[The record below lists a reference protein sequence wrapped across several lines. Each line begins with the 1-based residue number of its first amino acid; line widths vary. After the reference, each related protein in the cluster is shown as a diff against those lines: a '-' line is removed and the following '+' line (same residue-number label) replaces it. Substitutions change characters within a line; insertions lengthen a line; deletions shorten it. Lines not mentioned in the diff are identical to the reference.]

1 MTKHRTLAVS
11 IALGLLGATMGGAA
25 PASAGQVPQVTVT
38 PGTAWPGQQVT
49 ISGEGCLVDG
59 SNTGVMIDLTL
70 QSGSGAGQTSSI
82 PWGTEADGSWSAR
95 YRIPGALP
103 TGVYDVETTCY
114 EVSGTIPSA
123 PEMTPVFDY
132 APTVLEVAEEPAR
145 GTVTATIDPTSGP
158 VGTTISVSGDGCTG
172 DRVAAVLFAGTDLE
186 HASAYVD
193 HTMVDA
199 ASDGTWSGEL
209 IVYET
214 MLGFSG
220 FVDELPVIAGEDY
233 AVTARCD
240 YYDGESVLSEPI
252 AFEVTGGGDAPPRPE
267 TPPPAIL
274 QPSAQAATPV
284 AGSPDYTG

>member
-1 MTKHRTLAVS
+1 MTKHRTLAAS
-11 IALGLLGATMGGAA
+11 IALGLLGTTMGGAA

-38 PGTAWPGQQVT
+38 PGTAWAGQQVT

-82 PWGTEADGSWSAR
+82 PWGTEPDGSWSAR
-95 YRIPGALP
+95 YRIPGRSP

-114 EVSGTIPSA
+114 AVSGPDS
-123 PEMTPVFDY
+123 PLEMTPAFDY
-132 APTVLEVAEEPAR
+132 APTVLEVIEEPAR
-145 GTVTATIDPTSGP
+145 GAVTATIDPASGP
-158 VGTTISVSGDGCTG
+158 VGTTIRVSGDGCAGT
-172 DRVAAVLFAGTDLE
+172 RVAAMLVAGTDLE
-186 HASAYVD
+186 HARAYID
-193 HTMVDA
+193 HTMVDP

-214 MLGFSG
+214 MLEFSG
-220 FVDELPVIAGEDY
+220 FVDELPVVAGEDY

-240 YYDGESVLSEPI
+240 YYDGESILSEPI

-267 TPPPAIL
+267 APSSAIL
-274 QPSAQAATPV
+274 QPSAQPATPV